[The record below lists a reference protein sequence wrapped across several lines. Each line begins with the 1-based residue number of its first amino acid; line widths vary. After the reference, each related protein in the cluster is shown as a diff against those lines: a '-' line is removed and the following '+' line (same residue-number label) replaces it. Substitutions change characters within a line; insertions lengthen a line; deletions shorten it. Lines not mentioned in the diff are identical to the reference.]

1 MIKYS
6 YKITK
11 FNVIPT
17 SKQINSVEWWYVGD
31 EDGIKYEIFNV
42 TQLNKI
48 GSKFIPIDQLKEN
61 DVIKFIEK
69 SLDKEYIKSMKEV
82 ITMEID
88 KQKTPETVS
97 ITPPWIEM
105 VD

>member
-17 SKQINSVEWWYVGD
+17 SKQLTSVEWWYVGK
-31 EDGIKYEIFNV
+31 ENGYEYEIYNV
-42 TQLNKI
+42 TQLDVK
-48 GSKFIPIDQLKEN
+48 GKKFIPLENLQEKE
-61 DVIKFIEK
+61 VIKFIES

-97 ITPPWIEM
+97 ITPPWIEN
-105 VD
+105 V

>member
-1 MIKYS
+1 MIKHS

-48 GSKFIPIDQLKEN
+48 GNKFIPIDQLKEK
-61 DVIKFIEK
+61 DVIKFIEQ
-69 SLDKEYIKSMKEV
+69 SLDKDYVKAMKATIKL
-82 ITMEID
+82 EID
-88 KQKTPETVS
+88 KQKKPEEIS
-97 ITPPWIEM
+97 ITPPWIEN
-105 VD
+105 V

>member
-11 FNVIPT
+11 FNITPT
-17 SKQINSVEWWYVGD
+17 TKQINSVEWWYVGKEND
-31 EDGIKYEIFNV
+31 CKYEIYNV
-42 TQLNKI
+42 TQLDVK
-48 GSKFIPIDQLKEN
+48 GKKFIPLENLQEKE
-61 DVIKFIEK
+61 VIKFIES

-97 ITPPWIEM
+97 ITPPWIEN
-105 VD
+105 V

>member
-11 FNVIPT
+11 FNVNPN
-17 SKQINSVEWWYVGD
+17 SKQVSSVEWWYVGK
-31 EDGIKYEIFNV
+31 EDDYKYEIYNV
-42 TQLNKI
+42 TQLNVK
-48 GSKFIPIDQLKEN
+48 GKKFIPLEDLQEKE
-61 DVIKFIEK
+61 VIKFIES

-88 KQKTPETVS
+88 KQKTPEIVS
-97 ITPPWIEM
+97 ITPPWIEN
-105 VD
+105 V

>member
-17 SKQINSVEWWYVGD
+17 SKQINSVEWWYVGE
-31 EDGIKYEIFNV
+31 EDGNKYEIFNV
-42 TQLNKI
+42 TQLDVK
-48 GSKFIPIDQLKEN
+48 GKKFIPLENLQEKE
-61 DVIKFIEK
+61 VINFIES
-69 SLDKEYIKSMKEV
+69 SLDKEYIKSMKKV
-82 ITMEID
+82 ITMEIG

>member
-11 FNVIPT
+11 FNINPD
-17 SKQINSVEWWYVGD
+17 SKQLTSVEWWYVGEEKD
-31 EDGIKYEIFNV
+31 SKYEIFNV
-42 TQLNKI
+42 TQLTAQGK
-48 GSKFIPIDQLKEN
+48 KFIPVEKLQEKE
-61 DVIKFIEK
+61 VIKFIES
-69 SLDKEYIKSMKEV
+69 SLDKEYVKSMKEV

-97 ITPPWIEM
+97 ITPPWIENS
-105 VD
+105 